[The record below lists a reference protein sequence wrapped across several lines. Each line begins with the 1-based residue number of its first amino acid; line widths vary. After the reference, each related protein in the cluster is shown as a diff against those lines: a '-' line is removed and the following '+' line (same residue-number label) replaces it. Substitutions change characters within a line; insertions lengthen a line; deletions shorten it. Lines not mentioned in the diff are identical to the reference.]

1 MTDILADDSGEALAN
16 EMGAAFDNP
25 AETDFGFAEARRESG
40 YANFG
45 FDPVK
50 AAAMRAAD
58 PSNQPAPESLV
69 YPDDDEEDEDDD
81 YNPWDTDYEDED
93 DSDFGW

>member
-1 MTDILADDSGEALAN
+1 MADIVADDTGEALAN

-58 PSNQPAPESLV
+58 PSNQ
-69 YPDDDEEDEDDD
+69 YPDDEDEDWDD
-81 YNPWDTDYEDED
+81 ENEDED
-93 DSDFGW
+93 DSDLEW

>member
-1 MTDILADDSGEALAN
+1 MANILADDSGEALAN

-58 PSNQPAPESLV
+58 PSNAPAPESLV
-69 YPDDDEEDEDDD
+69 YPDDEDWDD
-81 YNPWDTDYEDED
+81 EDED
-93 DSDFGW
+93 DSDLDW